1 MVREDSSFKE
11 RARESLKSIIVSC
24 LTESHIKGDRHVY
37 RYRGRTDSYYGSA
50 RLGRGSYRLVGG
62 GRDAELRCDLA
73 RAGDQA
79 RLVSNVV
86 WERVDRGYRSSG
98 GYRRS
103 AQI

>member
-1 MVREDSSFKE
+1 MFSERCSSSQQHSEQLVKTALVDSS
-11 RARESLKSIIVSC
+11 R
-24 LTESHIKGDRHVY
+24 GYRHVY

-50 RLGRGSYRLVGG
+50 RLGRGSYRLVSG

-103 AQI
+103 DMI

>member
-1 MVREDSSFKE
+1 M
-11 RARESLKSIIVSC
+11 
-24 LTESHIKGDRHVY
+24 Y

-50 RLGRGSYRLVGG
+50 RLGRGSYRLVSG

-86 WERVDRGYRSSG
+86 WERVDRGYRSS
-98 GYRRS
+98 YRRS
-103 AQI
+103 AVSHDLVPGL